1 MITQYNSQTEH
12 NLDTMRIYTIKK
24 NAQIL
29 VTSKKG
35 LKFGLEVLTYNNTY
49 FSTTETFKEYSCV

>member
-1 MITQYNSQTEH
+1 
-12 NLDTMRIYTIKK
+12 MRIYTIKK

-35 LKFGLEVLTYNNTY
+35 LKFGLEVLTYNHTY
-49 FSTTETFKEYSCV
+49 FSTAETFKEYSCV